1 MNCVKSRGRV
11 TVSLGR
17 AEEKPKQKGGDHS
30 PITGPRCHHT
40 HFRTSAA
47 LSWSQ
52 PKANV
57 TNRTTSGFLSSAAS
71 SGDVQGTVA
80 GLDLRTFWA
89 CRYFTSPKTRLEP
102 KFILPRERERKILK
116 CHTTTQQSLIPLEIT
131 CCLCVCERV
140 CACARVC
147 VYVCVCVT
155 SPRNRAL
162 LLKLT

>member
-71 SGDVQGTVA
+71 SGDVQETVA

-102 KFILPRERERKILK
+102 KFILPREREKNFKVPHYNPTELN
-116 CHTTTQQSLIPLEIT
+116 SSGNYMLSV
-131 CCLCVCERV
+131 CLRACVCVCES
-140 CACARVC
+140 
-147 VYVCVCVT
+147 VCVCVCVCDQ
-155 SPRNRAL
+155 PQ
-162 LLKLT
+162 K